1 MKIYIAGS
9 SNELETVRPWITAC
23 KDIGLDITLDWT
35 IPVEKQGG
43 NPTNLPEE
51 ERQGFAIEDLTA
63 VEQAD
68 IFWLLVPS
76 NHTSRGCWVEF
87 GYARAMALSNEII
100 TIASGDIKV
109 SIFTA
114 VADYAFLAHQQAFE
128 FIRQYVDSKKVPA

>member
-9 SNELETVRPWITAC
+9 SNELQIVRPWIAVC

-35 IPVEKQGG
+35 IPVEKQGD
-43 NPTNLPEE
+43 NPRNLPEE
-51 ERQGFAIEDLTA
+51 ERLGFAIEDLTA
-63 VEQAD
+63 IEQAD
-68 IFWLLVPS
+68 IFWLLVPT
-76 NHTSRGCWVEF
+76 NNTGRGCWVEF
-87 GYARAMALSNEII
+87 GYARAMGLQKDLI

-114 VADYAFLAHQQAFE
+114 IADYAFQAHQQAFE